1 MNAKEIKIT
10 EKTTKQGF
18 VNILKDYLK
27 SEVVDKNLSERIKYA
42 LDMFAKDMTKVTK
55 SDLRELAEEVVKALE
70 AITPLTVPTV
80 PAPVEASLKPKKKG
94 GITKSKK
101 AEEPAEEAEET
112 PEEESSEESAV
123 TEETPAEEP
132 VKEAPAKT
140 ETKKSGKKSSLKK
153 SDKDSKKKT
162 PEVESLPAASNV
174 GVDFLPSAKMFPAEI
189 DHPELGKIVACT
201 GAYTTYAD
209 ILKALEE
216 EKTLYFAAYWT
227 KRHIREYQYAQAKM
241 IDPKVVKNGFPYDL
255 DILMAVL
262 PCETME
268 RVFAMSRI
276 TEALFQFEGEDFK
289 YLEDT
294 DPRSGDKFRVRVSAG
309 MEFEIYRPADED
321 IVTA

>member
-1 MNAKEIKIT
+1 MKAKEIKIT

-27 SEVVDKNLSERIKYA
+27 SNVVDKNLSERIKYA
-42 LDMFAKDMTKVTK
+42 LDMFTKDMTKVSKT
-55 SDLRELAEEVVKALE
+55 DLHDLAVEAVEAIKAL
-70 AITPLTVPTV
+70 TPATAT
-80 PAPVEASLKPKKKG
+80 PAPVEASLKPKKTG
-94 GITKSKK
+94 AKK
-101 AEEPAEEAEET
+101 PAKVEEPVEEAEEEAEEPAEVE
-112 PEEESSEESAV
+112 
-123 TEETPAEEP
+123 
-132 VKEAPAKT
+132 EAPA
-140 ETKKSGKKSSLKK
+140 EPEKKPAKKSSLKK

-162 PEVESLPAASNV
+162 EVETLPAASNV
-174 GVDFLPSAKMFPAEI
+174 GIDHLPSAKMFPAEI

-216 EKTLYFAAYWT
+216 EKTLYFACYWT
-227 KRHIREYQYAQAKM
+227 KRHIREYQYAAAKM
-241 IDPKVVKNGFPYDL
+241 IDPKVVKNGFPLDL

-289 YLEDT
+289 YIEDT
-294 DPRSGDKFRVRVSAG
+294 DPRSGDKFQIRVSAG
-309 MEFEIYRPADED
+309 MEFEIYRPADEE
-321 IVTA
+321 IVSQ